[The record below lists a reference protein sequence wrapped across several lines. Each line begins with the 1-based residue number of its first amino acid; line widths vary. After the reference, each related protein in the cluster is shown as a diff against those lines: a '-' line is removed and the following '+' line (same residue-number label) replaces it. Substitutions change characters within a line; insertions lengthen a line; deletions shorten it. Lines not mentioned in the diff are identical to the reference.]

1 MNKKQN
7 QKGIEKNILCLNK
20 IKDQH
25 IYCTKP
31 QNQLWSY
38 NSINLRR
45 FSLPWGRPLKSEEVR
60 WIGGWGDQ
68 SMGEAMVA
76 QL

>member
-31 QNQLWSY
+31 QNQL
-38 NSINLRR
+38 
-45 FSLPWGRPLKSEEVR
+45 
-60 WIGGWGDQ
+60 
-68 SMGEAMVA
+68 
-76 QL
+76 